1 MAWKPPCRGPSPQH
15 FLTLSIIQSTKM
27 GQSFSEQLRLALALL
42 LLNLGSAV
50 TRDAPHS
57 CYGVPGLPGMPGV
70 PGKDGRDG
78 LKGAKGEP
86 GE

>member
-1 MAWKPPCRGPSPQH
+1 
-15 FLTLSIIQSTKM
+15 M
-27 GQSFSEQLRLALALL
+27 GQSFWEQLLLALTLL

-50 TRDAPHS
+50 TREAPHI
-57 CYGVPGLPGMPGV
+57 CYGTPGLPGMPGV

-78 LKGAKGEP
+78 LKGSKGEP

>member
-1 MAWKPPCRGPSPQH
+1 MAPHPSAFFPFSTIQSSKMRQS
-15 FLTLSIIQSTKM
+15 FWEQFCLALTL
-27 GQSFSEQLRLALALL
+27 LPLY
-42 LLNLGSAV
+42 LGSAV
-50 TRDAPHS
+50 TGDPSHS
-57 CYGVPGLPGMPGV
+57 CYGAPGLPGTPGV